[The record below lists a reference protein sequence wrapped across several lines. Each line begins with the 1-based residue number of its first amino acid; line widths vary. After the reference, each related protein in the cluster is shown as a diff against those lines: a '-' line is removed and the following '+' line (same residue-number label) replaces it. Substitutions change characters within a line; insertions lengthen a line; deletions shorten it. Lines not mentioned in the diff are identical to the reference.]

1 MMRKLAL
8 AAAFGLCLAASAHAQ
23 NFPQD
28 RPLRLV
34 VPYPAGG
41 ITDVLARLLAQQMA
55 PRLGKPMIVE
65 NVAGASGNIGAMQV
79 VRAAPDGHTLLM
91 GATPLST
98 NPAFSKDLP
107 FDVVKD
113 LTPILQLTRQSFV
126 LVVHP
131 TVPANTVPELVALAK
146 AQPGKLTFASHSA
159 GGATHL
165 AGELFKLTAGIDL
178 LHVPYKGNAPATAD
192 TVAGRVSM
200 LFDSWATSQGH
211 VKAGK
216 LKALA
221 TTGPVRAPLVADGS
235 LPAVAEHKGFEG
247 FNVVAWFGILGPAGI
262 PSAIAERLATEFAAS
277 ARTPEVSGKLN
288 ASGLEVVTSTPRE
301 FASHVQ
307 TEVAKW
313 TRVVKESGAKLE

>member
-41 ITDVLARLLAQQMA
+41 ITDVLARMLAQQMA

-131 TVPANTVPELVALAK
+131 TVPANNVPELVALTK
-146 AQPGKLTFASHSA
+146 AQPGKFTFASHSA

-165 AGELFKLTAGIDL
+165 AGELFKLMAGIDL

-235 LPAVAEHKGFEG
+235 LPTVAEHKGFEG
-247 FNVVAWFGILGPAGI
+247 FSVVAWFGILGPAGM
-262 PSAIAERLATEFAAS
+262 PSAIAERLAAEFAAS
-277 ARTPEVSGKLN
+277 AKTQEVSGKLN
-288 ASGLEVVTSTPRE
+288 ASGLEVVTSTPKE